1 MKTFKN
7 LYEQIYNFD
16 NLYQA
21 YLSARK
27 GKRYRDQVLQ
37 FSANLEDNLIQLQ
50 NELIYQTYQVG
61 RYHEFFV
68 YEPKKRLIMALPF
81 RDRVLQWAIYRVI
94 NPIVT
99 KGYIADSYAC
109 VEGRGAVAAAK
120 RLQYWLQREE
130 HRHEKEYYLKLD
142 VSKFFYRVNHK
153 VLLEILRRRFGND
166 AKLMWLFELIIN
178 SEETAFG
185 LPLGY
190 NPGESERIYEVG
202 MPIGNLT
209 SQMLSNVYMNELDQ
223 FAKRQL
229 HIRCYIRYMDDVII
243 LSHNKYTLHQYKAE
257 VEEFLN
263 TRLQLNLNNK
273 TALRPTSLGIEF
285 VGYKIWSTHIK
296 LRKSTAL
303 KMKRGLNHVKK
314 EYEQGRLPL
323 EKVHETMNS
332 YYGLMQHCNSYNL
345 RKKLSETYVLQ
356 RKD

>member
-1 MKTFKN
+1 MHTFKN
-7 LYEQIYNFD
+7 LYEQIYNYE

-37 FSANLEDNLIQLQ
+37 FSANLEDNLIQIQ

-61 RYHEFFV
+61 RYHEFFI

-81 RDRVLQWAIYRVI
+81 RDRVVQWAIYRVI
-94 NPIVT
+94 NPIIT
-99 KGYIADSYAC
+99 KGYIVDSYAC
-109 VEGRGAVAAAK
+109 IPGRGAQTAIK

-142 VSKFFYRVNHK
+142 VSKFFYRVNHT
-153 VLLEILRRRFGND
+153 VLLDILGHRFGND
-166 AKLMWLFELIIN
+166 AKLMWLFDLIIN
-178 SEETAFG
+178 SEETPFG

-190 NPGESERIYEVG
+190 NPGKVGRIYETG

-209 SQMLSNVYMNELDQ
+209 SQMMANLYLNELDQ
-223 FAKRQL
+223 FAKRKL
-229 HIRCYIRYMDDVII
+229 RIRCYLRYMDDMIV
-243 LSHNKYTLHQYKAE
+243 LSHSKPALHQYKAE
-257 VEEFLN
+257 LEEFLN
-263 TRLQLNLNNK
+263 THLQLNLNDK

-285 VGYKIWSTHIK
+285 VGYKVWASHIK
-296 LRKSTAL
+296 LRKATAQKMRRRL
-303 KMKRGLNHVKK
+303 KFVRRQYERGAM
-314 EYEQGRLPL
+314 PI
-323 EKVHETMNS
+323 EKVHETLTS
-332 YYGLMQHCNSYNL
+332 YYGLMKHCNSYNL